1 MYERILDGVYKDDL
15 KRSSQFIVLPCLYAE
30 NHWRLFAFDLANKK
44 AMLYDSKIIEDTENL
59 DDFNMIKET
68 FLKYWFV
75 K

>member
-1 MYERILDGVYKDDL
+1 M
-15 KRSSQFIVLPCLYAE
+15 
-30 NHWRLFAFDLANKK
+30 FAFDLANKK